1 MQELTVGSI
10 FVNRFQIEKR
20 TQTGGMGHI
29 YRARDRQTDRMT
41 ALKLMRHE
49 ASSVELDRFM
59 REARTLS
66 ELRHPGIVSYVA
78 HGISSEGVP
87 YLAMEWL
94 EGEDLGQRLRRQPLT
109 LEEVMVLLRNVA
121 TALAAAHEATIFHRD
136 LKPSNL
142 FLRDGSVDGVALIDF
157 GLARRAFSGG
167 NLTQT
172 GMVVGTPEYMA
183 PEQARGDR

>member
-121 TALAAAHEATIFHRD
+121 TALAAAH
-136 LKPSNL
+136 LS
-142 FLRDGSVDGVALIDF
+142 LIHI
-157 GLARRAFSGG
+157 
-167 NLTQT
+167 
-172 GMVVGTPEYMA
+172 
-183 PEQARGDR
+183 

>member
-121 TALAAAHEATIFHRD
+121 TALATAHEATR
-136 LKPSNL
+136 SC
-142 FLRDGSVDGVALIDF
+142 
-157 GLARRAFSGG
+157 
-167 NLTQT
+167 
-172 GMVVGTPEYMA
+172 
-183 PEQARGDR
+183 

>member
-1 MQELTVGSI
+1 
-10 FVNRFQIEKR
+10 
-20 TQTGGMGHI
+20 
-29 YRARDRQTDRMT
+29 MT

-109 LEEVMVLLRNVA
+109 LDEVMILLRNVA

-136 LKPSNL
+136 IKPSNL
-142 FLRDGSVDGVALIDF
+142 FLRDGNVEGVALIDF

-172 GMVVGTPEYMA
+172 GMVVGTDQDISWLPTEELVRTQPLWTAKRA
-183 PEQARGDR
+183 PQVSARPWLVHV